1 MKRSLSLVMVLVILL
16 AIFAP
21 FNGLQRAGGVQKAQ
35 AAPDA
40 WTTTYYWYEADGT
53 YSDISGGTALCTAS
67 SSVTCDNVVYTQ
79 AMGMTF
85 NYDGTN
91 RTTAYISTNGFLCLS
106 SAPAADL
113 VLPISGATNNCISAM
128 GRDLRARRDG
138 STYGVLSYVLEG
150 TAPKRAFV
158 VQYKNWQSY
167 DSQNTTYYNFQIRL
181 YETSNVIE
189 VKYGD
194 YSTGSSSKN
203 FEIGLRGPTSSD
215 YKNRKCAT
223 CTDWKG
229 SSAGTANT
237 DTMTLKVADGYH
249 PNSGLTW
256 IWTPKDPT
264 AVAATQPVAKVM
276 GNAIQIAWQTQS
288 EANIA
293 GFNLYRSTAADG
305 AGRSLI
311 YNTAASNPGTTL
323 PGSYQFSDAQV
334 QSGLRYYYWL
344 EVLGRD
350 GSSELMSPTSVLVSR
365 IFLPSV
371 RR

>member
-53 YSDISGGTALCTAS
+53 YSDISGTALCTATS
-67 SSVTCDNVVYTQ
+67 SEACNDVVYTQ

-85 NYDGTN
+85 NYNGTN
-91 RTTAYISTNGFLCLS
+91 YTSVYISTNGFVCFG

-113 VLPISGATNNCISAM
+113 DLPISGGTNCISAM

-138 STYGVLSYVLEG
+138 STYGVLSYLLEG
-150 TAPKRAFV
+150 TSPNRAFV
-158 VQYKNWQSY
+158 VQYKNWQSA
-167 DSQNTTYYNFQIRL
+167 DSQNSTYYNFQIRL
-181 YETSNVIE
+181 YETSKVVG
-189 VKYGD
+189 VKYG
-194 YSTGSSSKN
+194 SFTTGSAKY
-203 FEIGLRGPTSSD
+203 FEVGLRGPTSSD
-215 YKNRKCAT
+215 YKNRTCST

-229 SSAGTANT
+229 SSAGAANT
-237 DTMTLKVADGYH
+237 DTMTLKGTDPKYIPA
-249 PNSGLTW
+249 SGLTW

-264 AVAATQPVAKVM
+264 AAAASQPVAKIM
-276 GNAIQIAWQTQS
+276 GNAIQIGWQTQS